1 MCSDWAALDTT
12 PRQDSGWARE
22 RCRLDIEKGREVTE
36 YQGRSLK
43 ERHDGLPSTELRDEI
58 EVRSYEEELSLSDY
72 LEIIRK
78 RKWTIITALVLSVVT
93 ALIASLMMT
102 PKYKAEITLE
112 ISPDNPRITTFEEV
126 VELDAP
132 QAEFYE
138 TQYKL
143 IKSRSLADEVAK
155 DLDLVKNP
163 EFDPYIKEKGFSLIG
178 SLKKLFSSDK
188 PVDPKKAAAED
199 RKRDRKITDEFLTR
213 IEIEPDRKSRLVKVS
228 FLSSDPEFS
237 ATAVNTLGDKYI
249 EWLLERRLDATKSAR
264 KFLEK
269 QLSQVKANLER
280 AEEELN
286 KFSKSADIISLDANL
301 NLTYKQ
307 LAELNQ
313 ALSESEN
320 ERLAKE
326 AYYEEI
332 QRGNYEYLPQVV
344 NDESIQ
350 DLNEEYVK
358 VKAEYDNMSVIYG
371 PNYPDIKQF
380 GAKLA
385 SIKSDIQ
392 KRVNGIAE
400 SINRD
405 YEASLR
411 KENIMKK
418 RTEEQRQ
425 RASVLNDKA
434 IQYKILEREVET
446 NKSIY
451 KSLLQ
456 RVKET
461 EVTSGSKATNI
472 QIVDYATVPLMPYSP
487 NILFNLFIGV
497 FTGLAAGVLL
507 AFVKEHFDKTIK
519 DEEDLKKRF
528 SIPFLGGVPLVLSQD
543 TASGQ
548 IEKLAHTNPVSV
560 ISESFRVIRT
570 SVLFA
575 SPDRR
580 PKSILVTSSQPL
592 EGKTTCASNLAI
604 SFTQSGHSVA
614 LIDADMRRPR
624 LSKVYRNGGN
634 ANGAGLSTYLIGKY
648 PLEDTV
654 RETEIDNLHIIVSG
668 PIPPN
673 PAELLGSERMKE
685 LIHALQ
691 EQYDIVLL
699 DGPPILGFADSQ
711 LLARAVD
718 GVLMVTSTGITQR
731 KTLQLSIEE
740 LRKVRGRIMGAIVN
754 RLESRSSRYRYNHYY
769 YGGKDGKTL
778 KIQKPAAGAD
788 NA

>member
-1 MCSDWAALDTT
+1 V
-12 PRQDSGWARE
+12 
-22 RCRLDIEKGREVTE
+22 DIEKGREITE
-36 YQGRSLK
+36 YKGRSLR
-43 ERHDGLPSTELRDEI
+43 ERHDGLPAEFHTGI
-58 EVRSYEEELSLSDY
+58 EVRAYEEELSLSDFI
-72 LEIIRK
+72 EIIRK
-78 RKWTIITALVLSVVT
+78 RKWIIVTALVLSVTT

-102 PKYKAEITLE
+102 PQYKAEITLE
-112 ISPDNPRITTFEEV
+112 IAPDNPKITTFEDV

-143 IKSRSLADEVAK
+143 IKSRTLADMVSK
-155 DLDLVKNP
+155 DLELDTNP
-163 EFDPYIKEKGFSLIG
+163 EFDPDKEGQGLSLIAP
-178 SLKKLFSSDK
+178 LRKVFSREK
-188 PVDPKKAAAED
+188 PADPKKAAAD
-199 RKRDRKITDEFLTR
+199 RRVRDKKITDEFLKR
-213 IEIEPDRKSRLVKVS
+213 VNIDPDRKSRLVKVS
-228 FLSSDPEFS
+228 FLSRDPEFS
-237 ATAVNTLGDKYI
+237 ATVINVLGDKYI
-249 EWLLERRLDATKSAR
+249 EWLLERKLDATKSAR

-286 KFSKSADIISLDANL
+286 KFSKSADIISLDTNL

-307 LAELNQ
+307 LAELNE
-313 ALSESEN
+313 ALAQSEN
-320 ERLAKE
+320 ERLGKE
-326 AYYEEI
+326 AYYEQI
-332 QRGNYEYLPQVV
+332 KNGSFEYIPQVV

-350 DLNEEYVK
+350 NLNEEYVK
-358 VKAEYDNMSVIYG
+358 VKADYDNMTVIYG
-371 PNYPDIKQF
+371 PNYPDIKQL

-400 SINRD
+400 SINKD
-405 YEASLR
+405 YEAALR

-425 RASVLNDKA
+425 RASALNDKA

-451 KSLLQ
+451 QTLLQ

-461 EVTSGSKATNI
+461 EVTSGIKATNI
-472 QIVDYATVPLMPYSP
+472 QIVDYATAPLMPHSP
-487 NILFNLFIGV
+487 NIPLNLLIAVFVGLTAGV
-497 FTGLAAGVLL
+497 FL
-507 AFVKEHFDKTIK
+507 AFVTEHFDKTIK
-519 DEEDLKKRF
+519 DEEELKKMF
-528 SIPFLGGVPLVLSQD
+528 SIPFLGGVPLVSAQD
-543 TASGQ
+543 TESSQ
-548 IEKLAHTNPVSV
+548 IEKIAHTNPMSV

-580 PKSILVTSSQPL
+580 PKSMLVTSSQPL
-592 EGKTTCASNLAI
+592 EGKTTCTSNLAI
-604 SFTQSGHSVA
+604 SFTQSGYRVV

-624 LSKVYRNGGN
+624 LSKIYRNGGN

-648 PLEDTV
+648 PLGDTV
-654 RETEIDNLHIIVSG
+654 RETEIENLHVIMSG

-685 LIHALQ
+685 LINTLHD
-691 EQYDIVLL
+691 QYDIVLF
-699 DGPPILGFADSQ
+699 DGPPVLGFADSQ

-718 GVLMVTSTGITQR
+718 GVLIVTSTGITQR

-740 LRKVRGRIMGAIVN
+740 LRKVQGKIIGAIIN
-754 RLESRSSRYRYNHYY
+754 RLESRSSRYRYNNYY
-769 YGGKDGKTL
+769 YGERDGRTL
-778 KIQKPAAGAD
+778 KIQKPSAGAD

>member
-1 MCSDWAALDTT
+1 MDNGKS
-12 PRQDSGWARE
+12 RE
-22 RCRLDIEKGREVTE
+22 ITE
-36 YQGRSLK
+36 YGGRSLR
-43 ERHDGLPSTELRDEI
+43 ERHDGLPAEFSQGI
-58 EVRSYEEELSLSDY
+58 EVRHYENELGLSDFI
-72 LEIIRK
+72 EILRK
-78 RKWTIITALVLSVVT
+78 RKWIIITALVLSVATV
-93 ALIASLMMT
+93 LIASLMMT
-102 PKYKAEITLE
+102 PQYKAEITIE
-112 ISPDNPRITTFEEV
+112 ISPDNPKITTFEEV

-143 IKSRSLADEVAK
+143 IKSRTLAGMVSK
-155 DLDLVKNP
+155 DLGLAKKT
-163 EFDPYIKEKGFSLIG
+163 EFDPDRNGQSRFLIG
-178 SLKKLFSSDK
+178 PLIGLFS
-188 PVDPKKAAAED
+188 PERPADPKKAASD
-199 RKRDRKITDEFLTR
+199 QRVRDKKITDAFLKRVT
-213 IEIEPDRKSRLVKVS
+213 IDPDRKSRLVKVS

-237 ATAVNTLGDKYI
+237 ATAINTLGDKYI
-249 EWLLERRLDATKSAR
+249 EWLLERKLDATKSAR

-280 AEEELN
+280 AEEGLN
-286 KFSKSADIISLDANL
+286 EFSKAADIISLDANL

-307 LAELNQ
+307 LAELNE

-332 QRGNYEYLPQVV
+332 RNGNYDSLPQVI

-350 DLNEEYVK
+350 NLNEEYVK
-358 VKAEYDNMSVIYG
+358 VKAEYDNMNVIYG

-385 SIKSDIQ
+385 SIKSDMQ
-392 KRVNGIAE
+392 KRVDGIAE

-425 RASVLNDKA
+425 RASALNDKA
-434 IQYKILEREVET
+434 IQYRILEREVET

-451 KSLLQ
+451 QTLLQ

-461 EVTSGSKATNI
+461 EVTSGIKATNI
-472 QIVDYATVPLMPYSP
+472 QIVDYATAPLLPYKP
-487 NILFNLFIGV
+487 NIPLNLLIAVFVGLTAGV
-497 FTGLAAGVLL
+497 FL
-507 AFVKEHFDKTIK
+507 AFVTEHFDKTIK
-519 DEEDLKKRF
+519 DEEELKKVF
-528 SIPFLGGVPLVLSQD
+528 SIPFLGGVPLVQSQD
-543 TASGQ
+543 VENGQ
-548 IEKLAHTNPVSV
+548 IEKITHTNPMSVVS
-560 ISESFRVIRT
+560 EAFRVIRT

-575 SPDRR
+575 SPDQR

-592 EGKTTCASNLAI
+592 EGKTTCTSNLAI
-604 SFTQSGHSVA
+604 SFTQSGYRVA

-624 LSKVYRNGGN
+624 LSKIYRNGGN
-634 ANGAGLSTYLIGKY
+634 QNGAGLSTYLIGKY
-648 PLEDTV
+648 QLEDTV
-654 RETEIDNLHIIVSG
+654 RKTEIDNLHVIMSG

-691 EQYDIVLL
+691 EQYDIVLF

-718 GVLMVTSTGITQR
+718 GVLIVTSTGITQR

-740 LRKVRGRIMGAIVN
+740 LRKVQGKILGAIIN
-754 RLESRSSRYRYNHYY
+754 RLESSSSRYRYANYY
-769 YGGKDGKTL
+769 YGERDGKTL